1 MKNSTS
7 ASITRDA
14 ARRNKYQLNELKRQA
29 LLAIYHNLNL
39 SVTIRQSAMEK
50 LQDLDRNSSLTR
62 INRRCV
68 VTGRG
73 RGVLRRYKIS
83 RLVFRRAALQG
94 YIPGVFKASW

>member
-1 MKNSTS
+1 MNTS
-7 ASITRDA
+7 AYITRDA
-14 ARRNKYQLNELKRQA
+14 ARRTKYHNNELKRQA
-29 LLAIYHNLNL
+29 LLSVYHDLHL
-39 SVTIRQSAMEK
+39 PVTTRHRAMEE
-50 LQDLDRNSSLTR
+50 LQNIDRNSSLTR

-68 VTGRG
+68 VTGRS